1 MKKETNELVLVQ
13 ENTVFTSVKT
23 KKSIYDFNCDYDVL
37 KFKASKKCSE
47 ILSLIYEA
55 CTVKR
60 TIQVGTAKKLKA
72 LDDMS
77 AHALEVND
85 IQLLNSLKEQYAIY
99 SAKNA
104 IVQSMQNKVAKKYY
118 KPLIQATY
126 KAYIKSFNDN
136 TALKKA
142 LKEWALNELEQQLDD
157 TVLTWLV
164 KLVGVKANNVSRYN
178 KSLLKFL
185 NENEY
190 AKIVLY
196 ALTELALNKQQLSM
210 KRMKDDIVDLNVMYN
225 TFLQDIHV
233 INEPKSITKKW
244 LLYTI
249 QCYAL
254 SPKSQNELKEM
265 SKDDLYAHYKR
276 ELRKRENLRAIT
288 IE

>member
-1 MKKETNELVLVQ
+1 MKKENELVLVQ
-13 ENTVFTSVKT
+13 ENTVFTNVKT
-23 KKSIYDFNCDYDVL
+23 KKSIYDFNCNYENL
-37 KFKASKKCSE
+37 RFKASKKASE
-47 ILSLIYEA
+47 ILSMIYEA
-55 CTVKR
+55 CTIKR
-60 TIQVGTAKKLKA
+60 TIQVGTSNKLKT

-77 AHALEVND
+77 VYALENND

-104 IVQSMQNKVAKKYY
+104 IIQSMQNKVTKRYY

-126 KAYIKSFNDN
+126 KAYMQSFNDN

-157 TVLTWLV
+157 NVLAWLC
-164 KLVGVKANNVSRYN
+164 KLVGVKTNNVSRYN

-185 NENEY
+185 NESEY

-210 KRMKDDIVDLNVMYN
+210 KRMKDDIIDLNVMYN

-233 INEPKSITKKW
+233 INEPKSVTKKW

-254 SPKSQNELKEM
+254 SSKTKTELNEM
-265 SKDDLYAHYKR
+265 TKDDLYTYYRK
-276 ELRKRENLRAIT
+276 ELRKRENLRSIT